1 MNGQAIS
8 NTSNS
13 INKNTRAVELANAL
27 RATLMA
33 HPEHAKGKGIGEKG
47 GFAWVT
53 KEYIYAVHRR
63 CHSLMNEQLQAQGS
77 SLKLSQPNIA
87 YTILFDAGFIRKI
100 DNKLFS
106 YCTIDKENWNKSLT
120 LVCFHKN
127 ALDPN
132 YEFPK
137 SSMSITTLEDIV
149 EKDSKDTEG
158 YSEKNL
164 TN

>member
-1 MNGQAIS
+1 
-8 NTSNS
+8 
-13 INKNTRAVELANAL
+13 
-27 RATLMA
+27 
-33 HPEHAKGKGIGEKG
+33 
-47 GFAWVT
+47 
-53 KEYIYAVHRR
+53 
-63 CHSLMNEQLQAQGS
+63 MNEQLQAQGS

-106 YCTIDKENWNKSLT
+106 YCTIDKENWNKSLP

-127 ALDPN
+127 VLDPN

-137 SSMSITTLEDIV
+137 SSMSITTLEDIA

-158 YSEKNL
+158 DSEKSQ